1 MAREIF
7 TPQLDGNLVPHSIP
21 NRRVLQS
28 ESCILLCNFSNY
40 PGSGHHLH
48 LVGDLREI
56 GDFSA
61 SDVLDPGS

>member
-1 MAREIF
+1 M
-7 TPQLDGNLVPHSIP
+7 LHSNP
-21 NRRVLQS
+21 NNRGLQS

-40 PGSGHHLH
+40 SSSGHHLH

-61 SDVLDPGS
+61 SDALDPGS